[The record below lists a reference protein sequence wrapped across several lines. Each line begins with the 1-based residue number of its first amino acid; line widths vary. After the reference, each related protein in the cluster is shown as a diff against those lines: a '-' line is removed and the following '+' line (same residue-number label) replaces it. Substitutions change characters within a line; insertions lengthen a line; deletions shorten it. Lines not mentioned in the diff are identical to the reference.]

1 MNQSTSWTTADILA
15 TVLRY
20 WGYSDLRPLQEQA
33 IRAGLERRDSLVVMP
48 TGGGKS
54 LCYQVPAEL
63 AQRTDIVVSP
73 LISLMKDQVDGL
85 RECGYLAGALY
96 SGMSLDAVRET
107 EAQIAAG
114 RYRLVFVAPER
125 LLTPRFLQLIER
137 LQVRAF
143 AIDEAHCI
151 SHWGHDFRPEYRQ
164 LAELKTRF
172 PQASVHAYTA
182 TATERV
188 RADIAEQLRLQNPA
202 VLVGT
207 FDRPNLVYRIVP
219 RVDAQTQALEVLRR
233 HPGEAAIIYCISRK
247 DSEAMAEA
255 LQANRLR
262 AAFYH
267 AGMEAGERRRTQEAF
282 ASEEIDVVAATVAFG
297 MGIDRSDVRCVI
309 HAAMPKSIEHYQQET
324 GRAGRDG
331 LEAECVLLYSAAD
344 VLRWESLIGKSA
356 AEASAPGEVIAAA
369 RELLE
374 HMRRLCTGV
383 QCRHSELSE
392 YFGQEYSK
400 PNCEACDV
408 CLNEVEG
415 LADATVIAQKILSC
429 VARVGE
435 RFGAEHTV
443 DVLLGATT
451 ERVRRWGHEQL
462 TTYGLMK
469 GTNRKALTNML
480 YQLLDDGLLDRT
492 AEERPVLRLNDASW
506 AVLRGKRA
514 VRLLQPKTKVSK
526 TRFDEESWEGVDR
539 GLLESLRTLRREL
552 ADERGVP
559 AYVLFSDATLRDMA
573 RVRPGSAAGLLNV
586 RGVGERKLA
595 DLGQRFLEQIASYCR
610 AHALTLDA
618 TVGSRP
624 RRERIRKPNDMK
636 EMAFELF
643 AKGASVEQV
652 TATTGRALGTT
663 WGYLAEFIETRHPER
678 LDPWIDQ
685 KTYRAIADAV
695 KDAGTAYLKPIFE
708 HFGGKVPYE
717 QIRLVVAHLNAT
729 RDARTAKRDM

>member
-1 MNQSTSWTTADILA
+1 MSPPTSWSNADILA
-15 TVLRY
+15 TVHRY
-20 WGYSDLRPLQEQA
+20 WGFSELRPVQEQA

-63 AQRTDIVVSP
+63 ARRTDIVVSP

-85 RECGYLAGALY
+85 RESGYPAGALY
-96 SGMSLDAVRET
+96 SGMPLDTVRET

-182 TATERV
+182 TATARV
-188 RADIAEQLRLQNPA
+188 RADIIEQLRLHNPA

-207 FDRPNLVYRIVP
+207 FDRPNLMYRIVP
-219 RVDAQTQALEVLRR
+219 RVDAQMQVLQALRR
-233 HPGEAAIIYCISRK
+233 HPGAAAIVYCISRR
-247 DSEAMAEA
+247 DTEAMAEV

-267 AGMEAGERRRTQEAF
+267 AGMEADERRRTQDAF

-344 VLRWESLIGKSA
+344 VIRWESLIERSA
-356 AEASAPGEVIAAA
+356 QEATAPADVVAAA
-369 RELLE
+369 QGLLA
-374 HMRRLCTGV
+374 HMRRFCTGV
-383 QCRHSELSE
+383 HCRHRRLSE

-400 PNCEACDV
+400 PNCEACDL

-415 LADATVIAQKILSC
+415 LADATVTAQKILSC
-429 VARVGE
+429 VARAGE
-435 RFGAEHTV
+435 RFGAEHIV
-443 DVLLGATT
+443 DVLLGANT
-451 ERVRRWGHEQL
+451 ERVRRWRHEEL
-462 TTYGLMK
+462 STYGLMK
-469 GTNRKALTNML
+469 GTNRKTLINML
-480 YQLLDDGLLDRT
+480 YQLLDDGVLERT
-492 AEERPVLRLNDASW
+492 ADERPVLRLNDASRD
-506 AVLRGKRA
+506 VLRGKRT
-514 VRLLQPKTKVSK
+514 VRLLQPKAEVQK
-526 TRFDEESWEGVDR
+526 TRFDEQSWEGVDH
-539 GLLESLRTLRREL
+539 GLFESLRTLRRQV
-552 ADERGVP
+552 ADERDVP

-573 RVRPGSAAGLLNV
+573 RVRPGSASALLGI

-595 DLGQRFLEQIASYCR
+595 DLGPHFLELIATYCR
-610 AHALTLDA
+610 ANELPLDA
-618 TVGSRP
+618 ARSSRP
-624 RRERIRKPNDMK
+624 HRERVRKPND
-636 EMAFELF
+636 A
-643 AKGASVEQV
+643 
-652 TATTGRALGTT
+652 
-663 WGYLAEFIETRHPER
+663 
-678 LDPWIDQ
+678 
-685 KTYRAIADAV
+685 
-695 KDAGTAYLKPIFE
+695 
-708 HFGGKVPYE
+708 
-717 QIRLVVAHLNAT
+717 
-729 RDARTAKRDM
+729 

>member
-1 MNQSTSWTTADILA
+1 MSPPTSWSKTDILA
-15 TVLRY
+15 TVHRY
-20 WGYSDLRPLQEQA
+20 WGFSELRPLQEQG

-63 AQRTDIVVSP
+63 ARRTDIVVSP

-85 RECGYLAGALY
+85 RESGYPAAALY
-96 SGMSLDAVRET
+96 SGMPLDTVRET

-151 SHWGHDFRPEYRQ
+151 SQWGHDFRPEYRQ
-164 LAELKTRF
+164 LAELKIRF

-182 TATERV
+182 TATARV

-207 FDRPNLVYRIVP
+207 FDRPNLTYRIVP
-219 RVDAQTQALEVLRR
+219 RVDAQMQALQVLRR
-233 HPGEAAIIYCISRK
+233 HPGEAAIVYCISRK
-247 DSEAMAEA
+247 DTEAMAEW

-262 AAFYH
+262 AASYH
-267 AGMEAGERRRTQEAF
+267 AGMEAEERRRTQDAF

-331 LEAECVLLYSAAD
+331 LEAECVMLYSAAN
-344 VLRWESLIGKSA
+344 VLRWESLIEKSA
-356 AEASAPGEVIAAA
+356 AEATAPGEVIAAA
-369 RELLE
+369 CELLE
-374 HMRRLCTGV
+374 HMRRFCTGV
-383 QCRHSELSE
+383 HCRHRKLSE

-400 PNCEACDV
+400 PNCEACDL

-415 LADATVIAQKILSC
+415 LADATVTAQKILSC
-429 VARVGE
+429 VARAGE
-435 RFGAEHTV
+435 RFGAEHIV
-443 DVLLGATT
+443 DVLLGANT
-451 ERVRRWGHEQL
+451 ERVRRWRHEEL
-462 TTYGLMK
+462 STYGLMK
-469 GTNRKALTNML
+469 GTNRKTLINML
-480 YQLLDDGLLDRT
+480 YQLLDDGLLERT
-492 AEERPVLRLNDASW
+492 TEERPVLRLNDASRD
-506 AVLRGKRA
+506 VLRGKRT
-514 VRLLQPKTKVSK
+514 VRLLQPKAVVSK
-526 TRFDEESWEGVDR
+526 TRFDEQSWEGVDH
-539 GLLESLRTLRREL
+539 GLFESLRTLRRQV
-552 ADERGVP
+552 ADERDVP

-573 RVRPGSAAGLLNV
+573 RVRPGSASALLGI

-595 DLGQRFLEQIASYCR
+595 DLGTRFLELIATYCR
-610 AHALTLDA
+610 AKELPLDA
-618 TVGSRP
+618 ALVSRP
-624 RRERIRKPNDMK
+624 RRERVRKPNNAK
-636 EMAFELF
+636 ETAFELF
-643 AKGASVEQV
+643 VNGASVEQV
-652 TATTGRALGTT
+652 TTRTGRALATT
-663 WGYLAEFIETRHPER
+663 WGYLAEFIQNRRPEG
-678 LDPWIDQ
+678 LEPWINQ
-685 KTYRAIADAV
+685 KTYRWIADAV
-695 KDAGTAYLKPIFE
+695 KELGTEYLEPVFE
-708 HFGGKVPYE
+708 RLGGKVPYE

-729 RDARTAKRDM
+729 RDRAH

>member
-1 MNQSTSWTTADILA
+1 MSPPTSWSKTDILA
-15 TVLRY
+15 TVHRY
-20 WGYSDLRPLQEQA
+20 WGFSELRPLQEQA

-63 AQRTDIVVSP
+63 ARRTDIVVSP

-85 RECGYLAGALY
+85 RESGYPAGALY
-96 SGMSLDAVRET
+96 SGMPLDTVRET

-164 LAELKTRF
+164 LAEIKTRF

-182 TATERV
+182 TATARV
-188 RADIAEQLRLQNPA
+188 RADIAEQLRLHNPA

-207 FDRPNLVYRIVP
+207 FDRPNLIYRIVP
-219 RVDAQTQALEVLRR
+219 RVDAQMQVLQVLRR
-233 HPGEAAIIYCISRK
+233 HPGAAAIVYCISRR
-247 DSEAMAEA
+247 DTEAMAEV
-255 LQANRLR
+255 LQANRLH

-267 AGMEAGERRRTQEAF
+267 AGMEADERRRTQDAF

-344 VLRWESLIGKSA
+344 VLRWESLIEKSA
-356 AEASAPGEVIAAA
+356 ADASARVEVIAAA

-374 HMRRLCTGV
+374 HMRRFCTGIH
-383 QCRHSELSE
+383 CRHRRLSE

-400 PNCEACDV
+400 PNCEACDL

-415 LADATVIAQKILSC
+415 LADATVTAQKILSC
-429 VARVGE
+429 VARAGE
-435 RFGAEHTV
+435 RFGAEHIV
-443 DVLLGATT
+443 DVLLGANT
-451 ERVRRWGHEQL
+451 ERVRRWRHEEL
-462 TTYGLMK
+462 STYGLMK
-469 GTNRKALTNML
+469 EMNRKTLTNLL
-480 YQLLDDGLLDRT
+480 YQLLDDGLLERT
-492 AEERPVLRLNDASW
+492 AEERPVLRLNDASRD
-506 AVLRGKRA
+506 VLRGKRT
-514 VRLLQPKTKVSK
+514 VRLLQPKAEVSK
-526 TRFDEESWEGVDR
+526 TRFDEQSWDGVDH
-539 GLLESLRTLRREL
+539 GLFESLRALRRQV
-552 ADERGVP
+552 ADERDVP

-573 RVRPGSAAGLLNV
+573 RVRPGSASALLGI
-586 RGVGERKLA
+586 RGVGECKLA
-595 DLGQRFLEQIASYCR
+595 DLGPTFLELIANYC
-610 AHALTLDA
+610 HAQELPLDA
-618 TVGSRP
+618 ALSSRP
-624 RRERIRKPNDMK
+624 HRERVRKPNDAK
-636 EMAFELF
+636 ETAFELF
-643 AKGASVEQV
+643 ANGASVEQV
-652 TATTGRALGTT
+652 TTRTGRALGTT
-663 WGYLAEFIETRHPER
+663 WGYLAEFIQNRRPEG
-678 LDPWIDQ
+678 LEPWINQ
-685 KTYRAIADAV
+685 KTYRSIADAV
-695 KDAGTAYLKPIFE
+695 KELGTEYLQPVFE
-708 HFGGKVPYE
+708 CLGGKVPYE
-717 QIRLVVAHLNAT
+717 QIRLVVAHLNT
-729 RDARTAKRDM
+729 RRDARDR

>member
-1 MNQSTSWTTADILA
+1 MSPPTSWSKTDILA
-15 TVLRY
+15 TVHRY
-20 WGYSDLRPLQEQA
+20 WGFSELRPLQEQA

-63 AQRTDIVVSP
+63 ARRTDIVVSP

-85 RECGYLAGALY
+85 RESGYPAGALY
-96 SGMSLDAVRET
+96 SGMPLDTVRET

-182 TATERV
+182 TATARV
-188 RADIAEQLRLQNPA
+188 REDIAEQLRLHNPA

-207 FDRPNLVYRIVP
+207 FDRPNLMYRIVP
-219 RVDAQTQALEVLRR
+219 RVDAQMQVLQVLRR
-233 HPGEAAIIYCISRK
+233 HPGAAAIVYCISRR
-247 DSEAMAEA
+247 DTEAMAEV
-255 LQANRLR
+255 LQANRLH

-267 AGMEAGERRRTQEAF
+267 AGMEADERRRTQDAF

-344 VLRWESLIGKSA
+344 VLRWESLIEKSA
-356 AEASAPGEVIAAA
+356 ADASARVEVIAAA

-374 HMRRLCTGV
+374 HMRRFCTGV
-383 QCRHSELSE
+383 HCRHRRLSE

-400 PNCEACDV
+400 PNCEACDL

-415 LADATVIAQKILSC
+415 LADATVTAQKILSC
-429 VARVGE
+429 VARAGE
-435 RFGAEHTV
+435 RFGAEHIV
-443 DVLLGATT
+443 DVLLGANT
-451 ERVRRWGHEQL
+451 ERVRRWRHEEL
-462 TTYGLMK
+462 STYGLMK
-469 GTNRKALTNML
+469 GTNRKTLLNML
-480 YQLLDDGLLDRT
+480 YQLLDDGLLERT
-492 AEERPVLRLNDASW
+492 AEERPVLRLNDASRD
-506 AVLRGKRA
+506 VLRGKRT
-514 VRLLQPKTKVSK
+514 VRLLQPKAEVSK
-526 TRFDEESWEGVDR
+526 TRFDEQSWDGVDH
-539 GLLESLRTLRREL
+539 GLFESLRALRRQV
-552 ADERGVP
+552 ADERDVP

-573 RVRPGSAAGLLNV
+573 RVRPGSAAALLGI

-595 DLGQRFLEQIASYCR
+595 DLGPTFLELIANYC
-610 AHALTLDA
+610 HAQELPLDA
-618 TVGSRP
+618 ALSSRP
-624 RRERIRKPNDMK
+624 HRERVRKPNDAK
-636 EMAFELF
+636 ETAFELF
-643 AKGASVEQV
+643 ANGASVEQV
-652 TATTGRALGTT
+652 TTRTGRALGTT
-663 WGYLAEFIETRHPER
+663 WGYLAEYIQNRRPEG
-678 LDPWIDQ
+678 LEPWINQ
-685 KTYRAIADAV
+685 KTYRSIADAV
-695 KDAGTAYLKPIFE
+695 KELGTEYLQPVFE
-708 HFGGKVPYE
+708 CLGGKVPYE
-717 QIRLVVAHLNAT
+717 QIRLVVAHLNT
-729 RDARTAKRDM
+729 RRDARDR

>member
-1 MNQSTSWTTADILA
+1 LSVSGIHLYRGEKKMNPSTSWSTADILA
-15 TVLRY
+15 TVRRY
-20 WGYSDLRPLQEQA
+20 WGFSGLRPLQEQA

-85 RECGYLAGALY
+85 RECGYPAGALY
-96 SGMSLDAVRET
+96 SGMSVDAVRET

-114 RYRLVFVAPER
+114 RFRLVFVAPER

-137 LQVRAF
+137 LPVRSF

-164 LAELKTRF
+164 LAEIKTRF
-172 PQASVHAYTA
+172 PEVSVHAYTA

-188 RADIAEQLRLQNPA
+188 RADIAEQLRLKNPA
-202 VLVGT
+202 LLVGI
-207 FDRPNLVYRIVP
+207 FDRANLVYRILP
-219 RVDAQTQALEVLRR
+219 RVDPQTQVLETLRR
-233 HPGEAAIIYCISRK
+233 HLGEAAIVYCLSRK
-247 DSEAMAEA
+247 DTEAMAA
-255 LQANRLR
+255 SLR
-262 AAFYH
+262 TNGISAAFYH
-267 AGMEAGERRRTQEAF
+267 AGMEADERRRTQDAF

-356 AEASAPGEVIAAA
+356 AEAGAPDEVIAAG
-369 RELLE
+369 RRLLE
-374 HMRRLCTGV
+374 QMRRLCTGV
-383 QCRHSELSE
+383 HCRHRKLSE

-400 PNCEACDV
+400 PDCEACDV
-408 CLNEVEG
+408 CLNEVET
-415 LADATVIAQKILSC
+415 LADATVTAQKILSC

-435 RFGAEHTV
+435 GFGAEHIV
-443 DVLLGATT
+443 DVLLGAKT
-451 ERVRRWGHEQL
+451 ERVRRWRHAEL

-469 GTNRKALTNML
+469 GTDRKALTNML

-492 AEERPVLRLNDASW
+492 ADERPVLRLNETSW
-506 AVLRGKRA
+506 AVLRGNRE
-514 VRLLQPKTKVSK
+514 VRLLQPRTKIGK
-526 TRFDEESWEGVDR
+526 TRFDEKSWEGIDR
-539 GLLESLRTLRREL
+539 GLFERLRTLRREV
-552 ADERGVP
+552 ADERRVP

-573 RVRPGSAAGLLNV
+573 RVRPGSAVALLNV

-595 DLGQRFLEQIASYCR
+595 DLGPRFLEQIASYCR
-610 AHALTLDA
+610 ANALTLDA

-624 RRERIRKPNDMK
+624 SRERIRKPNDTK
-636 EMAFELF
+636 EGL
-643 AKGASVEQV
+643 
-652 TATTGRALGTT
+652 
-663 WGYLAEFIETRHPER
+663 
-678 LDPWIDQ
+678 
-685 KTYRAIADAV
+685 
-695 KDAGTAYLKPIFE
+695 
-708 HFGGKVPYE
+708 
-717 QIRLVVAHLNAT
+717 
-729 RDARTAKRDM
+729 

>member
-1 MNQSTSWTTADILA
+1 MSPPTSWSKTDILA
-15 TVLRY
+15 TVHRY
-20 WGYSDLRPLQEQA
+20 WGFSELRPLQEQA

-63 AQRTDIVVSP
+63 ARRTDIVVSP

-85 RECGYLAGALY
+85 RESGYPAGALY
-96 SGMSLDAVRET
+96 SGMPLDTVRET

-182 TATERV
+182 TATARV
-188 RADIAEQLRLQNPA
+188 REDIAEQLRLHNPA

-207 FDRPNLVYRIVP
+207 FDRPNLMYRIVP
-219 RVDAQTQALEVLRR
+219 RVDAQMQVLQVLRR
-233 HPGEAAIIYCISRK
+233 HPGAAAIVYCISRR
-247 DSEAMAEA
+247 DTEAMAEV
-255 LQANRLR
+255 LQANRLH

-267 AGMEAGERRRTQEAF
+267 AGMEADERRRTQDAF

-344 VLRWESLIGKSA
+344 VLRWESLIEKSA
-356 AEASAPGEVIAAA
+356 ADASARVEVIAAA

-374 HMRRLCTGV
+374 HMRRFCTGV
-383 QCRHSELSE
+383 HCRHRRLSE

-400 PNCEACDV
+400 PNCEACDL

-415 LADATVIAQKILSC
+415 LADATVTAQKILSC
-429 VARVGE
+429 VARAGE
-435 RFGAEHTV
+435 RFGAEHIV
-443 DVLLGATT
+443 DVLLGANT
-451 ERVRRWGHEQL
+451 ERVRRWRHEEL
-462 TTYGLMK
+462 STYGLMK
-469 GTNRKALTNML
+469 GTNRKTLINML
-480 YQLLDDGLLDRT
+480 YQLLDDGLLERT
-492 AEERPVLRLNDASW
+492 AEERPVLRLNDASRD
-506 AVLRGKRA
+506 VLRGKRT
-514 VRLLQPKTKVSK
+514 VRLLQPKAEVSK
-526 TRFDEESWEGVDR
+526 TRFDEQSWDGVDH
-539 GLLESLRTLRREL
+539 GLFESLRALRRQV
-552 ADERGVP
+552 ADERDVP

-573 RVRPGSAAGLLNV
+573 RVRPGSAAALLGI

-595 DLGQRFLEQIASYCR
+595 DLGPTFLELIANYC
-610 AHALTLDA
+610 HAQELPLDA
-618 TVGSRP
+618 ALGSRP
-624 RRERIRKPNDMK
+624 HRERVRKPNDAK
-636 EMAFELF
+636 ETAFELF
-643 AKGASVEQV
+643 ANGASVEQV
-652 TATTGRALGTT
+652 TTRTGRALGTT
-663 WGYLAEFIETRHPER
+663 WGYLAEFIQNRRPEG
-678 LDPWIDQ
+678 LEPWINQ
-685 KTYRAIADAV
+685 KTYRSIADAV
-695 KDAGTAYLKPIFE
+695 KELGTEYLQPVFE
-708 HFGGKVPYE
+708 CLGGKVPYE
-717 QIRLVVAHLNAT
+717 QIRLVVAHLNT
-729 RDARTAKRDM
+729 RRDARDR